1 VSFFLSS
8 AEAGDPKR
16 YNEAMAKYV
25 KSVLAN
31 YPHVKPVAAEA
42 FGGRIRILGKTVADS
57 RDMAKVRAW
66 AEELGK
72 RLTE

>member
-1 VSFFLSS
+1 MSFFLSS
-8 AEAGDPKR
+8 AEAGDLKSHD
-16 YNEAMAKYV
+16 EAIAKYV

>member
-1 VSFFLSS
+1 
-8 AEAGDPKR
+8 
-16 YNEAMAKYV
+16 MAKYV

>member
-8 AEAGDPKR
+8 AEAGDLKS
-16 YNEAMAKYV
+16 YDEAIAKYV

-31 YPHVKPVAAEA
+31 YPHVKSVAAEA
-42 FGGRIRILGKTVADS
+42 FGGRIRMLGKTFADN